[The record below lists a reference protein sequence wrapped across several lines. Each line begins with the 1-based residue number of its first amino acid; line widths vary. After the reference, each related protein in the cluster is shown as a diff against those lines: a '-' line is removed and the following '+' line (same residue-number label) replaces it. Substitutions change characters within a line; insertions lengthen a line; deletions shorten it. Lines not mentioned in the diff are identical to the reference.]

1 MTGDASINN
10 TMQRSSEANLDAT
23 TMQQCSITK
32 GKGLDVGKFGR
43 KMMQQLS
50 ETHALINYKWGD
62 IIRQL
67 PGSTCSLF
75 AKKTPDDQKILR
87 LLNTAVPLKLQ
98 FSENDAR
105 ILERV
110 NVQNL
115 RVQLLKKK
123 CKVTLPSVVAFSR
136 LFVAVGKCKNRR
148 WKKSMQQL
156 QDLLTHSSVAA
167 FSRLF
172 PSRVF
177 FLWKL
182 HFFLLPSC
190 TWRWQAQRVHQ
201 GLHLLLLL
209 SVSKFPNPTN
219 AQKKI
224 RDSISTPP
232 HPLYLSQSAPNPP
245 NWQEN

>member
-1 MTGDASINN
+1 MN
-10 TMQRSSEANLDAT
+10 
-23 TMQQCSITK
+23 
-32 GKGLDVGKFGR
+32 
-43 KMMQQLS
+43 
-50 ETHALINYKWGD
+50 
-62 IIRQL
+62 
-67 PGSTCSLF
+67 
-75 AKKTPDDQKILR
+75 LR

-105 ILERV
+105 ILEWDS
-110 NVQNL
+110 VQHL
-115 RVQLLKKK
+115 RVQLLEKK

-136 LFVAVGKCKNRR
+136 LFVAVGKCKNRCG
-148 WKKSMQQL
+148 KKSMQQL

-190 TWRWQAQRVHQ
+190 TWRWQAQRVHH

-209 SVSKFPNPTN
+209 SVSKFPQPNKCAKKRIKNQGQHIHSSSSYLSVSKFPQPT
-219 AQKKI
+219 KLTRKIEEKEKEWKI
-224 RDSISTPP
+224 RDCI
-232 HPLYLSQSAPNPP
+232 PLLLLLLLSVSKYTGP
-245 NWQEN
+245 